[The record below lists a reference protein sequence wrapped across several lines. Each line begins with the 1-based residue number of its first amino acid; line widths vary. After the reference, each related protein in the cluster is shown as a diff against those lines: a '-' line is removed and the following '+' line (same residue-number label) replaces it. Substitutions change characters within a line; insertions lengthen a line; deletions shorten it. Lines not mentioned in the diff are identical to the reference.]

1 LGLGFAA
8 QTGPAEPTAET
19 SAPGT
24 FVPHV
29 VAWNLTKRCNLEC
42 AHCYIAA
49 GSWQAT
55 AGELSTAECTRIAD
69 EILSIS
75 AAPMFILSGGEPL
88 LRDDLETIAEHASA
102 RGATVVVGTNGTR
115 LDRDRIRSLKDA
127 GVTGVA
133 VSIDSLDERYHDR
146 FRHGGGALRDTMAAV
161 ERLRD
166 ERLDFVIQT
175 SLTRGNRSE
184 IPAIAGWA
192 AERGAVSFNVYF
204 LVATGRGE
212 GMSGLS
218 PMENDD
224 VLGELASLEQVYR
237 GRMLVRSKCQPQIM
251 WHVHETDPDSP
262 LLNYSTRCPCGVH
275 YCRITPEGKL
285 TPCPYMPVVAGD
297 LRRETFEDVWNR
309 SPVFRRIRGESP
321 GGKCGRCE
329 YRAICGGCRARAY
342 ADTADYMAEDA
353 SCAYD
358 PTGEVPLIEPRAVT
372 HGSAGSA
379 RSLPWS
385 DEAEARLRCV
395 PGFVR
400 AVVAGRIE
408 DYAKRNGYTE
418 ITADVMVAVRRDM
431 PVDFSKRLPF
441 FMKQ

>member
-1 LGLGFAA
+1 
-8 QTGPAEPTAET
+8 
-19 SAPGT
+19 
-24 FVPHV
+24 
-29 VAWNLTKRCNLEC
+29 
-42 AHCYIAA
+42 
-49 GSWQAT
+49 
-55 AGELSTAECTRIAD
+55 
-69 EILSIS
+69 
-75 AAPMFILSGGEPL
+75 
-88 LRDDLETIAEHASA
+88 
-102 RGATVVVGTNGTR
+102 
-115 LDRDRIRSLKDA
+115 
-127 GVTGVA
+127 
-133 VSIDSLDERYHDR
+133 
-146 FRHGGGALRDTMAAV
+146 
-161 ERLRD
+161 
-166 ERLDFVIQT
+166 
-175 SLTRGNRSE
+175 
-184 IPAIAGWA
+184 
-192 AERGAVSFNVYF
+192 
-204 LVATGRGE
+204 
-212 GMSGLS
+212 
-218 PMENDD
+218 
-224 VLGELASLEQVYR
+224 
-237 GRMLVRSKCQPQIM
+237 
-251 WHVHETDPDSP
+251 
-262 LLNYSTRCPCGVH
+262 
-275 YCRITPEGKL
+275 
-285 TPCPYMPVVAGD
+285 MPVVAGD

-385 DEAEARLRCV
+385 DEAEARLRRV